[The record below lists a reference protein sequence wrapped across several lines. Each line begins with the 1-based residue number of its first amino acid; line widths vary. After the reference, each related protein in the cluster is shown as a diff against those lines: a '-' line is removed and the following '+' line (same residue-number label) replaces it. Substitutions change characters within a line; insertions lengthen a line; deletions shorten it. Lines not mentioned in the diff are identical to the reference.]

1 MSPEYSVNIST
12 KTGKG
17 EIKVDLLPGEDS
29 KDLHEEIIIAYLA
42 NSYLKN
48 EEGLNKAKDTLER
61 VLPPEITESFLEALN
76 HKNEEAYVAFKKTA
90 PNKYK
95 IIDTNLNV
103 KKSSDPAPENPDF
116 MP

>member
-1 MSPEYSVNIST
+1 MSPEYSVNINP

-17 EIKVDLLPGEDS
+17 EIKVDLLSGEDS
-29 KDLHEEIIIAYLA
+29 KKLREETMIAYVV

-48 EEGLNKAKDTLER
+48 ADGIKASNTLQR
-61 VLPPEITESFLEALN
+61 VLPPNITESFLEALN

-90 PNKYK
+90 PNKYR
-95 IIDTNLNV
+95 ITDTNLSV
-103 KKSSDPAPENPDF
+103 EKSVNPAPENPDF